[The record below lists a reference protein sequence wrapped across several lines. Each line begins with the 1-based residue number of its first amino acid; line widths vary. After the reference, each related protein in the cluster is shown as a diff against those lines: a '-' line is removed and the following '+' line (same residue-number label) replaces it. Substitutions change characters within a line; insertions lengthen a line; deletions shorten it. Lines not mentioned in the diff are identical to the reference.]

1 MVIFHSYVGFPEGTR
16 FQTEIDTVDGYEI
29 LHQAGELWK
38 VPMKHC
44 K

>member
-1 MVIFHSYVGFPEGTR
+1 MLVPQRVHR
-16 FQTEIDTVDGYEI
+16 FETEIDTVDGYEI